1 MNEYDKRHLR
11 FMLECH
17 NKDNPKGKLKNL
29 MWGQNIMEIKEQL
42 EIERIKHKNR
52 LELLKLEEKYKQN
65 EYKREMK
72 RLEQTLKVAETQL
85 KCSSN

>member
-1 MNEYDKRHLR
+1 
-11 FMLECH
+11 
-17 NKDNPKGKLKNL
+17 
-29 MWGQNIMEIKEQL
+29 MEIKEQL